1 MAPRTSYV
9 CSLTAEQ
16 AARLQQLLTDRDWA
30 LDAAPHARWR
40 ARREKTT
47 VVAYESGKLVV
58 QGKGTADLVQVV
70 IEPEILGEARFG
82 YEHVLA
88 EIERP
93 EMFEPHAGIDE
104 SGKGDYFGP
113 MVIAAVYV
121 EPESA
126 RQMAQA
132 GVVDSKAIKSARKID
147 DLAGKIRSITR
158 GSFSVVAIGP
168 ESYNRLYGKFGN
180 VNRMLAWGHARALEN
195 LLERVP
201 DCPRALSDQFGSK
214 QTVLRALM
222 ERGRRIVLE
231 QETKAERDVAV
242 AAASVLA
249 RSEFVRGIDQLG
261 RRVGVGLP
269 KGAGPQVD
277 RVAGQLFAQGGEQL
291 LRAVAKLHFRT
302 TAKARSNRPAGGS
315 AGNGPSAADEVQE
328 NLG

>member
-1 MAPRTSYV
+1 MAHRTSYV

-16 AARLQQLLTDRDWA
+16 AARLRELLQDRGWA

-47 VVAYESGKLVV
+47 VVAYDSGKLVV
-58 QGKGTADLVQVV
+58 QGKGTADLVQFV

-88 EIERP
+88 EIEQP

-126 RQMAQA
+126 REMAQV
-132 GVVDSKAIKSARKID
+132 GVVDSKAIGSARRID
-147 DLAGKIRSITR
+147 ELAGKIRSITR
-158 GSFSVVAIGP
+158 GGFSVVAIGP
-168 ESYNRLYGKFGN
+168 ESYNRLYGTFGN
-180 VNRMLAWGHARALEN
+180 VNRMLGWGHARSLEN

-222 ERGRRIVLE
+222 ERGSQIVLE

-249 RSEFVRGIDQLG
+249 RSEFVKRLDQLG
-261 RRVGVGLP
+261 QRVGVRLP
-269 KGAGPQVD
+269 KGAGPPVD
-277 RVAGQLFAQGGEQL
+277 RVAAQLFAQGGEQL
-291 LRAVAKLHFRT
+291 LRTVAKLHFRT
-302 TAKARSNRPAGGS
+302 TAKARSGRS
-315 AGNGPSAADEVQE
+315 APRAAEEDPSPTSEADE
-328 NLG
+328 GSG